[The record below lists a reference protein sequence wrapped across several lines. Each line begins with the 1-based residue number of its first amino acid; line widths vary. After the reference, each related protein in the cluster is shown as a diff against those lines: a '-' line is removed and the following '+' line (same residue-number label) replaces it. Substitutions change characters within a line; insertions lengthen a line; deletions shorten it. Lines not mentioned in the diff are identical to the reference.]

1 MCCVSSSP
9 LAATKTA
16 SQRDQFFLISAV
28 SEMLLLSAAA
38 ALVVQAAAEEAAT
51 AAATAADEGL
61 FVHML
66 PYIVLGLTVV
76 IGTQVYRGSDT
87 GVLPCKF
94 LGLRVVYW
102 TLKKAPEAEDDS
114 NTSSSGSSTAAAA
127 GTAAPLPPSSGNKK
141 KTRKLQQQQQ
151 QLMGG
156 GQAGTGLLQ
165 AGYIYPGLLAL
176 LEFTEDFDYVLRFMG
191 IVLVNLAAAL
201 AFRWFLT
208 PSLPHKSL
216 SLLVTGYG
224 YLFYTLYKVEWA
236 HVIIG
241 RDEKVYMSVAAVAGA
256 VTAFSLLVWAGPA
269 ALAVNM
275 SAATEEFTLRVAA
288 VVRAR
293 FPQLPAD
300 ELQPVTEAG
309 PMGTVLALVGGALAG
324 LLMAPGVR
332 YGRLLQAFLEPPS
345 WVQGLR
351 PSTPDK
357 LVVQAGFALQL
368 LLLPLWVPSMVDVLR
383 LPAASLPLLRG
394 GSMLLAG
401 LLQARAM
408 PALLQAFMYNTPLH
422 AHIATRNPA
431 ASAELTA
438 KSVKRVAQVTLS
450 QTSKVAVQLLVVPAL
465 ITSSAL
471 GYFLMSFASPL
482 AASSPHAQAW
492 DKQPSALAMS
502 VAGFVGWW
510 SCAVYMF
517 WASVGTLLARLHSAA
532 LAS

>member
-1 MCCVSSSP
+1 MWDRKPTQAHRCR
-9 LAATKTA
+9 AHTA
-16 SQRDQFFLISAV
+16 GLHDSRQH
-28 SEMLLLSAAA
+28 
-38 ALVVQAAAEEAAT
+38 T
-51 AAATAADEGL
+51 AARPPPACDTL
-61 FVHML
+61 L
-66 PYIVLGLTVV
+66 PL
-76 IGTQVYRGSDT
+76 S
-87 GVLPCKF
+87 
-94 LGLRVVYW
+94 
-102 TLKKAPEAEDDS
+102 
-114 NTSSSGSSTAAAA
+114 
-127 GTAAPLPPSSGNKK
+127 
-141 KTRKLQQQQQ
+141 
-151 QLMGG
+151 
-156 GQAGTGLLQ
+156 
-165 AGYIYPGLLAL
+165 
-176 LEFTEDFDYVLRFMG
+176 
-191 IVLVNLAAAL
+191 
-201 AFRWFLT
+201 LT
-208 PSLPHKSL
+208 PPCCPNR
-216 SLLVTGYG
+216 GAQ
-224 YLFYTLYKVEWA
+224 VEWA

-256 VTAFSLLVWAGPA
+256 VTAFSLLVWVGPA
-269 ALAVNM
+269 ALAVNTA
-275 SAATEEFTLRVAA
+275 AATEEFTLRVAA

-300 ELQPVTEAG
+300 ELQPVTEPG
-309 PMGTVLALVGGALAG
+309 PMGTVLALVGGMLGESVASISYSVTVPTGDQVQYCCRQAGGHVYRHCSFRVGDRHHASLLTCVPPVLPLCLVPPGSSLNNANTPGPPRAPVPPHTTSTSKRTHIAG

-332 YGRLLQAFLEPPS
+332 YGRLLQAFLEPPC
-345 WVQGLR
+345 WALGLS

-368 LLLPLWVPSMVDVLR
+368 LLLPLWVPSMADVLR

-394 GSMLLAG
+394 TLMLLAG

-408 PALLQAFMYNTPLH
+408 PALLQVCACCWCAYIFAAHNTHYAVAPATLARAASGAEAPHQTVFGACGQRARSSHALLLCPRLVCLCPCYCVPALSARVSLPVQAFMYSTPLH

-471 GYFLMSFASPL
+471 GYLLMSFASPL
-482 AASSPHAQAW
+482 AASSPYAQAW
-492 DKQPSALAMS
+492 DKQPSALCMS